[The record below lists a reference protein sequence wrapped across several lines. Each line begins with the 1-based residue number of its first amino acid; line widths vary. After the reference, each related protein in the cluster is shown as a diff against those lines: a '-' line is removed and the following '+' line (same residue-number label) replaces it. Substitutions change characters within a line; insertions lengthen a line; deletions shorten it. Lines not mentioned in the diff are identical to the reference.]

1 MIEWKPTYIA
11 SQVLIILVYA
21 CLCST
26 YFLRTRKKILNL
38 NIIAH
43 IIQAISFLLLGG
55 LTGVA
60 MNTIYIA
67 RDIYLVTDEKSNKR
81 DVRILVCFILAI
93 IILTIFT
100 YNGLASLL
108 SVIATI
114 ISTFAVWQKSTK
126 VYKILGTPVSIA
138 WLGYNISLKSIF
150 AIILES
156 ILLISTIIGYTLE
169 KIKSKRAL
177 K

>member
-1 MIEWKPTYIA
+1 MIEWTPTYIA

-26 YFLRTRKKILNL
+26 YFLRNRKKILSL
-38 NIIAH
+38 NIFAH
-43 IIQAISFLLLGG
+43 VIQAVSFLLLGG

-60 MNTIYIA
+60 MNAIYIA
-67 RDIYLVTDEKSNKR
+67 RDIYLVTDEKNNKR
-81 DVRILVCFILAI
+81 DVRILICFILAI

-100 YNGLASLL
+100 YNGLVSLL

-150 AIILES
+150 AIILEG

-169 KIKSKRAL
+169 KIKSKKVL